1 VAIRQIERV
10 SIDTMRDVSIQRCEE
25 NVGLA
30 GSACKFSGGAAGY
43 NRFGL
48 KK

>member
-1 VAIRQIERV
+1 MAIRQIERV
-10 SIDTMRDVSIQRCEE
+10 SVDTMRDVSISRREE
-25 NVGLA
+25 KG
-30 GSACKFSGGAAGY
+30 GSAGFASKLSGGAAGY